1 MLTNLT
7 LSYDETVIYYY
18 LLLDNLDMISG
29 ITLIM
34 TIINVI
40 IAITKVVYPKDL
52 IRIIK
57 QDFLKSPV
65 WFGYFSKSKK
75 IHVSY

>member
-40 IAITKVVYPKDL
+40 IAITKAVYPKDL
-52 IRIIK
+52 IRTIK

-65 WFGYFSKSKK
+65 WFGYFS
-75 IHVSY
+75 